1 MNDFNVLFLKAHSKK
16 SLHLSISITA
26 CFSVP
31 FASFSSTKPLVTLM
45 DQHEQLVDPCR
56 EAPDKGKVFL

>member
-16 SLHLSISITA
+16 KPPPVNHHHCLLFCSFCLFLFNQTA
-26 CFSVP
+26 
-31 FASFSSTKPLVTLM
+31 VTLM